1 MRALLKL
8 SSSQSVSLS
17 FLALC
22 GIYKSAPRWRKSA
35 NDGSKT
41 SCALPHRSRGQVS
54 VGFHG
59 VKSKKSKTTTP
70 YYNRF
75 SCCHGADDAYARIYG
90 YFKRQLARV
99 SVRAAMLVR
108 LRALDVVLGRSPR
121 PESLM
126 DRKEA
131 KRAKATRLA
140 AVDVVSESGI
150 PADRG
155 SFGA

>member
-1 MRALLKL
+1 MSLGVTHLAQLSLPIFARQAVIKL
-8 SSSQSVSLS
+8 
-17 FLALC
+17 
-22 GIYKSAPRWRKSA
+22 Y
-35 NDGSKT
+35 
-41 SCALPHRSRGQVS
+41 SCIL
-54 VGFHG
+54 
-59 VKSKKSKTTTP
+59 
-70 YYNRF
+70 
-75 SCCHGADDAYARIYG
+75 
-90 YFKRQLARV
+90 
-99 SVRAAMLVR
+99 SVRAAMQVR
-108 LRALDVVLGRSPR
+108 LRALDGRSPR

>member
-1 MRALLKL
+1 M
-8 SSSQSVSLS
+8 
-17 FLALC
+17 
-22 GIYKSAPRWRKSA
+22 KSKSRE
-35 NDGSKT
+35 GVVFT
-41 SCALPHRSRGQVS
+41 SC
-54 VGFHG
+54 G
-59 VKSKKSKTTTP
+59 VFACIFPLDFSKKLVSE
-70 YYNRF
+70 
-75 SCCHGADDAYARIYG
+75 
-90 YFKRQLARV
+90 RQLARV

-121 PESLM
+121 PESLK

-140 AVDVVSESGI
+140 AVHVECESGI

>member
-1 MRALLKL
+1 MDEVA
-8 SSSQSVSLS
+8 
-17 FLALC
+17 
-22 GIYKSAPRWRKSA
+22 
-35 NDGSKT
+35 T
-41 SCALPHRSRGQVS
+41 
-54 VGFHG
+54 
-59 VKSKKSKTTTP
+59 
-70 YYNRF
+70 
-75 SCCHGADDAYARIYG
+75 GADDEKPTIGDEGSESGLPADLEREVAELRRRLIDTPRELHRLESEVRDV
-90 YFKRQLARV
+90 KRELARV

-121 PESLM
+121 PESST

-140 AVDVVSESGI
+140 AVHVVSESGI

>member
-1 MRALLKL
+1 MKGLA
-8 SSSQSVSLS
+8 QPFESLHQVQIIPRGS
-17 FLALC
+17 CFYFLWVFACIFPLD
-22 GIYKSAPRWRKSA
+22 W
-35 NDGSKT
+35 
-41 SCALPHRSRGQVS
+41 
-54 VGFHG
+54 
-59 VKSKKSKTTTP
+59 
-70 YYNRF
+70 
-75 SCCHGADDAYARIYG
+75 
-90 YFKRQLARV
+90 LARV

>member
-1 MRALLKL
+1 MHSARGRI
-8 SSSQSVSLS
+8 
-17 FLALC
+17 FLFF
-22 GIYKSAPRWRKSA
+22 RE
-35 NDGSKT
+35 
-41 SCALPHRSRGQVS
+41 
-54 VGFHG
+54 G
-59 VKSKKSKTTTP
+59 VVCI
-70 YYNRF
+70 F
-75 SCCHGADDAYARIYG
+75 AR

-121 PESLM
+121 PESST

-140 AVDVVSESGI
+140 AVHVVSESGI

>member
-1 MRALLKL
+1 MQRATQRILKIL
-8 SSSQSVSLS
+8 NSE
-17 FLALC
+17 
-22 GIYKSAPRWRKSA
+22 
-35 NDGSKT
+35 
-41 SCALPHRSRGQVS
+41 
-54 VGFHG
+54 
-59 VKSKKSKTTTP
+59 SKKQPVKW
-70 YYNRF
+70 Y
-75 SCCHGADDAYARIYG
+75 
-90 YFKRQLARV
+90 
-99 SVRAAMLVR
+99 
-108 LRALDVVLGRSPR
+108 LGRSPR